1 MAINKKQPSLFRRII
16 VLSTFGGLLFGYDTG
31 VINGA
36 LPFMSEPDQLDLT
49 PFAEGLV
56 AASLLLG
63 AAVGAVSGGQ
73 LSDFIGRRQTIKY
86 LAIMFFVTT
95 LGCTLA
101 PNMEVMVL
109 FRFLLGLAVGG
120 ASVTVPTYLAEMSPA
135 SNRGRVVTVNEL
147 MIVTGQLLAFT
158 INAILG
164 NLMGDSSYVW
174 RFMLIV
180 ASLPAIV
187 LFIGMLRVPESP
199 RWLVSQSR
207 NEDAHRVLKQ
217 IRQEKDAQKEL
228 TEIRDSYELEK
239 GLPKARFK
247 DLATPWVRKLLFLG
261 IGLAIVQQITGVN
274 SIMYYGTNI
283 LRDAGFATNA
293 ALVANV
299 ANGMISVI
307 ATVIGIYL
315 LGKVGRRPMLLT
327 GQVGVIISLLLIA
340 ACSYMF
346 QGSAA
351 LPYLVIGLTVA
362 FLGFMQGAIAPVT
375 WLMLSE
381 IFPLRLRGLGMG
393 FSVLC
398 LWLINF
404 MISLFFP
411 LLLSSFGLTATF
423 LVFAIL
429 NIVAALFVKR
439 YVPETKGRTLEELEQ
454 QFRHSSVKK
463 STKANL
469 A

>member
-1 MAINKKQPSLFRRII
+1 
-16 VLSTFGGLLFGYDTG
+16 
-31 VINGA
+31 
-36 LPFMSEPDQLDLT
+36 MSEPDQLDLT

-147 MIVTGQLLAFT
+147 MIVSGQLLAFT
-158 INAILG
+158 INAVLG

-228 TEIRDSYELEK
+228 TEIRDSYEHEK

-274 SIMYYGTNI
+274 SIMYYGTLI
-283 LRDAGFATNA
+283 FFA
-293 ALVANV
+293 
-299 ANGMISVI
+299 
-307 ATVIGIYL
+307 
-315 LGKVGRRPMLLT
+315 MLDL
-327 GQVGVIISLLLIA
+327 Q
-340 ACSYMF
+340 
-346 QGSAA
+346 Q
-351 LPYLVIGLTVA
+351 
-362 FLGFMQGAIAPVT
+362 MQ
-375 WLMLSE
+375 L
-381 IFPLRLRGLGMG
+381 
-393 FSVLC
+393 
-398 LWLINF
+398 
-404 MISLFFP
+404 
-411 LLLSSFGLTATF
+411 
-423 LVFAIL
+423 
-429 NIVAALFVKR
+429 
-439 YVPETKGRTLEELEQ
+439 
-454 QFRHSSVKK
+454 
-463 STKANL
+463 
-469 A
+469 